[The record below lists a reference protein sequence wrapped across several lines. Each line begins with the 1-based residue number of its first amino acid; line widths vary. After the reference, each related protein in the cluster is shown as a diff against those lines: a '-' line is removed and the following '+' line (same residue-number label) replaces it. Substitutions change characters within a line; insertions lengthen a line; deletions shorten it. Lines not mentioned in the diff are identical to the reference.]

1 MIKKQ
6 AYFVTGTDTG
16 VGKTLVASALIH
28 RFAQHGMRS
37 VGMKPIAAGCSMKNG
52 RLLSEDVE
60 QLLAA
65 SNVDAALDLVNPYAL
80 VPAIAPHIAAQ
91 QAGVALELPTMLSA
105 YRRLAD
111 MADAV
116 VVEGVGGF
124 RVPLDGSLDTSDLA
138 QALALPTVMVVGMRL
153 GCLSHALLT
162 AEAIERRG
170 LRLAGWVANRI
181 DAEMP
186 VYEENLQTLRQ
197 WLDAPC
203 LGVLP
208 WLGPNADAADAA
220 AHLQLPV

>member
-1 MIKKQ
+1 MSKKQ

-16 VGKTLVASALIH
+16 VGKTLVASALVH
-28 RFAQHGMRS
+28 RFAQYGMRS
-37 VGMKPIAAGCSMKNG
+37 VGMKPIAAGCSVKNG
-52 RLLSEDVE
+52 RLLSDDVE

-65 SNVDAALDLVNPYAL
+65 SNVEAPLDLVNPYAL

-91 QAGVALELPTMLSA
+91 QSGVALELPTMLSA
-105 YRRLAD
+105 YQRLAD

-116 VVEGVGGF
+116 IVEGVGGF
-124 RVPLDGSLDTSDLA
+124 RVPLDDNLDTADLA

-181 DAEMP
+181 DPEMP

-197 WLDAPC
+197 RLKTPC
-203 LGVLP
+203 LGALP
-208 WLGPNADAADAA
+208 WLGSHADAAEAST
-220 AHLQLPV
+220 HLQLPV

>member
-1 MIKKQ
+1 MSKKQ

-16 VGKTLVASALIH
+16 VGKTLVASALVY
-28 RFAQHGMRS
+28 RFTQHGVRS
-37 VGMKPIAAGCSMKNG
+37 VGMKPVAAGCSMKNG
-52 RLLSEDVE
+52 RLMSDDVE

-65 SNVDAALDLVNPYAL
+65 SNVEAPLDLVNPYAL

-91 QAGVALELPTMLSA
+91 QSGVTLELPTMLSA
-105 YRRLAD
+105 YQRLAD
-111 MADAV
+111 MADV
-116 VVEGVGGF
+116 VIVEGVGGF
-124 RVPLDGSLDTSDLA
+124 RVPLDDNLDTADLA

-170 LRLAGWVANRI
+170 LRLAGWIANRI
-181 DAEMP
+181 DPEMP

-197 WLDAPC
+197 RLKAPC

-208 WLGPNADAADAA
+208 WLGSHADAAEAA
-220 AHLQLPV
+220 THLQLPV

>member
-1 MIKKQ
+1 MNRKR

-16 VGKTLVASALIH
+16 VGKTLVASALVH
-28 RFAQHGMRS
+28 RFAQYGMRS
-37 VGMKPIAAGCSMKNG
+37 VGMKPIAAGCSVKNG

-65 SNVDAALDLVNPYAL
+65 SNVDAPLELVNPYAL

-91 QAGVALELPTMLSA
+91 QTGVALDLSIMVAA
-105 YRRLAD
+105 YQRLAD
-111 MADAV
+111 MAEAV

-124 RVPLDGSLDTSDLA
+124 RVPLDDSLDTADLA
-138 QALALPTVMVVGMRL
+138 QALALPIVMVVGMRL

-162 AEAIERRG
+162 AESIERCG
-170 LRLAGWVANRI
+170 LHLAGWVANRI

-186 VYEENLQTLRQ
+186 VYEENLQTLHQ

-203 LGVLP
+203 LGILP

-220 AHLQLPV
+220 THLQLPV